1 MADHKIRI
9 SRRQAIAGIASV
21 SAVAAVPR
29 RAKAR
34 SWGRVFVFNTALEK
48 VELKLNR
55 RALPAIVGTEREAYY
70 IPDVISVDRTS
81 LLPDL
86 VVGEF
91 AKRNKLHVRYPDR
104 EALYEIEIDASKYQL
119 ERDLQL
125 YVHRDGLVLLQD
137 GIDISENI
145 RKIS

>member
-1 MADHKIRI
+1 M
-9 SRRQAIAGIASV
+9 
-21 SAVAAVPR
+21 
-29 RAKAR
+29 
-34 SWGRVFVFNTALEK
+34 
-48 VELKLNR
+48 
-55 RALPAIVGTEREAYY
+55 PAIIGTEREAYY

-91 AKRNKLHVRYPDR
+91 AVENTLHVRYPDGDSTY
-104 EALYEIEIDASKYQL
+104 AIDIDPAKHRL

-125 YVHRDGLVLLQD
+125 YVHREGLVMLQD
-137 GIDISENI
+137 GIDISENV